1 MIKRRVESA
10 WNLATHARGFRLGR
24 CADITFRYHFVS
36 NQMKVASGSDQYTYP
51 SDIPRIALFTGNV

>member
-10 WNLATHARGFRLGR
+10 WNLTTHARGLCFGR
-24 CADITFRYHFVS
+24 CVGITFSFHFMS
-36 NQMKVASGSDQYTYP
+36 NQMKVASGSEQFTYP